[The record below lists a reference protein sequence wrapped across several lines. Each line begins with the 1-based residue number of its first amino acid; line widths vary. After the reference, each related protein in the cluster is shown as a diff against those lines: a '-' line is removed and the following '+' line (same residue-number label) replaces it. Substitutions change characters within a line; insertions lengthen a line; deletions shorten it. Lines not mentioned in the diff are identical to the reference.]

1 MRAVERELPAS
12 AADGLS
18 ASALAVRVHGPD
30 RTLQQEKSIAGAARR
45 LVERGVAASAQSAHG
60 RTVVYYRAPDEPA
73 PAPMELGLGLGTDGG
88 FEVCRWTRVEEQV
101 LPAIERLKGNE
112 RQLMLLQLVEGR
124 SIDEI
129 AQTLGITVQKAL
141 VLRQR
146 AAAKIR
152 NAVLA
157 AAAMRE

>member
-12 AADGLS
+12 AEAGLS

-45 LVERGVAASAQSAHG
+45 LVERGVAASAHLAHH

-73 PAPMELGLGLGTDGG
+73 PAPLELELGTDGVFVVG
-88 FEVCRWTRVEEQV
+88 RLTRAEEQL
-101 LPAIERLKGNE
+101 LPAIRRLAGNE
-112 RQLMLLQLVEGR
+112 RRLMLLFVNGH

-129 AQTLGITVQKAL
+129 AQILGITVQEAWL
-141 VLRQR
+141 LRQR
-146 AAAKIR
+146 AVAKIR
-152 NAVLA
+152 TAVLA
-157 AAAMRE
+157 VAVKRE